1 MRRFLPSNLSGQ
13 FALVM
18 AAALLVASLVNFV
31 LLLGERQHA
40 ALIEQTGA
48 PIARFA
54 DVASIVFADPPE
66 ELTRGYAGGRLRGPG
81 RYLLMPT
88 TPIDTYALPRDRE
101 IEQRLAKAL
110 ADNDVKTDGVR
121 ASVRTMDRPDRIGQI
136 LATLGRNN
144 RDDRSGPPDMQ
155 DDRRGARFGNRPLNM
170 EPGGPPPNDG
180 PPPQMISTREILLSA
195 QLPDGRWITS
205 LTVAPEVTR
214 GDVFLL
220 AASTFVIFICV
231 LAAAL
236 WVAQRLSRPLQDL
249 AAAAAHVGESNEPHQ
264 IVSTRAPGDVQKT
277 IDAFNAMSLR
287 VSQLL
292 REKDVMLGA
301 LGHDLRTPLSSLR
314 IRIETMEPEAERQKA
329 VRTIE
334 EATDL
339 LEDILELSRQGKSR
353 EPVRTMDVSMIVDDM
368 VEDYSE
374 TGAPVSVGETQRA
387 VALLRPVLLRR
398 ALRNLIDNA
407 VSYGQSARVSV
418 EPSGGRI
425 HIHVDDDG
433 PGMSAEALASATDP
447 FYRGEASRNRE
458 TGGAGLGLTLT
469 EAIARA
475 HGGSLVLKNRDGG
488 GFRATLNLPGAK
500 AHAGATSDA
509 QAR

>member
-66 ELTRGYAGGRLRGPG
+66 ALTRGYAGGRLRGPG
-81 RYLLMPT
+81 RYLLMKA

-110 ADNDVKTDGVR
+110 ADNDVKANAVR
-121 ASVRTMDRPDRIGQI
+121 ASVRTMERPDRIGQV

-144 RDDRSGPPDMQ
+144 RDDPDRPPGMP
-155 DDRRGARFGNRPLNM
+155 DDRPARRFGDGPGDMR
-170 EPGGPPPNDG
+170 PGGPPPNDG
-180 PPPQMISTREILLSA
+180 AAPDMISRREILLSA

-205 LTVAPEVTR
+205 LTMAPEVTR

-220 AASTFVIFICV
+220 VASTVVIFICV

-236 WVAQRLSRPLQDL
+236 WVARRLSRPLQDL
-249 AAAAAHVGESNEPHQ
+249 AAAAAHVGQSNEPHQ

-334 EATDL
+334 EANEL

-353 EPVRTMDVSMIVDDM
+353 EPERTMDVSMIVEDM

-374 TGAPVSVGETQRA
+374 TGAPVSAGETQRA

-407 VSYGQSARVSV
+407 VSYGGGARVSV
-418 EPSGGRI
+418 EPAGVHI

-433 PGMSAEALASATDP
+433 PGMTAEALSSATDP

-475 HGGSLVLKNRDGG
+475 HGGALALKNREGG
-488 GFRATLNLPGAK
+488 GFRATLDLPAVK
-500 AHAGATSDA
+500 AHAGA
-509 QAR
+509 R

>member
-40 ALIEQTGA
+40 SLIEQTGA

-54 DVASIVFADPPE
+54 DVASIIFADPPE

-81 RYLLMPT
+81 RYLLMQT
-88 TPIDTYALPRDRE
+88 TPIDEYALPRDRE

-110 ADNDVKTDGVR
+110 ADNDVKTDGIR

-144 RDDRSGPPDMQ
+144 RDDPNRPPDMQ
-155 DDRRGARFGNRPLNM
+155 DDRRGDRRGDRQMNLQ
-170 EPGGPPPNDG
+170 PGGPPPNDG

-205 LTVAPEVTR
+205 LTIAPEVTR

-236 WVAQRLSRPLQDL
+236 WVARRLSRPLQDL

-314 IRIETMEPEAERQKA
+314 IRIETMEPEAERLKA

-334 EATDL
+334 EASDL

-353 EPVRTMDVSMIVDDM
+353 EPERTMDVSMIVEDM

-374 TGAPVSVGETQRA
+374 TGAPVSTGETQRS

-407 VSYGQSARVSV
+407 VSYGGSARVSV

-433 PGMSAEALASATDP
+433 PGMSAEALSSATDP

-475 HGGSLVLKNRDGG
+475 HGGQLVLKNREGK
-488 GFRATLNLPGAK
+488 GFRATLSLPAAK
-500 AHAGATSDA
+500 GNAAATSDA
-509 QAR
+509 R